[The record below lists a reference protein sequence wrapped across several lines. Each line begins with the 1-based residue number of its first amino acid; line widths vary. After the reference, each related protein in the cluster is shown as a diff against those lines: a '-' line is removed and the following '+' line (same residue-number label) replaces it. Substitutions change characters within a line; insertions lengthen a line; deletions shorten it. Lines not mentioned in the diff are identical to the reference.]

1 MPESQQ
7 LQRSPIVAAAVP
19 VIKLAFSLGS
29 NPERII
35 RLCSK
40 HFWSGVSVVSFFV
53 VRLAY
58 RSLGFKRFGS
68 LSAISSGTST
78 AERGFV
84 LGMLMRWRRLIVSV
98 FLAPLTFALNVAAP
112 PSSRFQAQVVPL
124 LSIWFK
130 DKGLGKRSFLLF
142 EF

>member
-19 VIKLAFSLGS
+19 IIKLAFSIGS

-68 LSAISSGTST
+68 LSAISSVTST

-112 PSSRFQAQVVPL
+112 PSLCFQAQVVPL

-130 DKGLGKRSFLLF
+130 EKKIR
-142 EF
+142 